1 MKPSKPRATWQALC
15 TSGLLLSATSL
26 CHAQTAA
33 PSVQDLIRQG
43 EIHDVSLNAPQALA
57 LYSQAEKV
65 QPNDP
70 DLMVKI
76 ARQYRHLMAD
86 ASSKSEKLRLGR
98 LALDYGN
105 RAAAAGPKNS
115 DAQLSP
121 AISYG
126 KMLTLLDSGEQV
138 RCSKVIKLQAEKAI
152 KLNPRNDL
160 AWHIMGRWHRNVAS
174 ISGVKRTLASI
185 VYEKLPEG
193 SHKESVTCLEKAIEL
208 NPNRVIHYIELGRTH
223 AIMGNTA
230 EARRYLAH
238 GLKMPSK
245 EKDDEEAKVAGR
257 ETLASL

>member
-1 MKPSKPRATWQALC
+1 MKPSKSRALWQALC
-15 TSGLLLSATSL
+15 TSGLLLTASSF
-26 CHAQTAA
+26 CHAQSA

-43 EIHDVSLNAPQALA
+43 EVHDVNLNAAQALE
-57 LYSQAEKV
+57 LYLQAEKL

-86 ASSKSEKLRLGR
+86 AKSKSEKLRLGR

-105 RAAAAGPKNS
+105 RAAAAGPRNS
-115 DAQLSP
+115 DAQLSS

-138 RCSKVIKLQAEKAI
+138 RSSKVIKMQTEKAI

-174 ISGVKRTLASI
+174 ISGVKRTLAAI

-193 SHKESVTCLEKAIEL
+193 SNKEAVECLEKAIQL

-223 AIMGNTA
+223 AQIGNA
-230 EARRYLAH
+230 GEARRYIAH
-238 GLKMPSK
+238 GLKMPST
-245 EKDDEEAKVAGR
+245 EKDDEEAKVLGR
-257 ETLASL
+257 AALADL

>member
-1 MKPSKPRATWQALC
+1 MKPSKTRATWQALC
-15 TSGLLLSATSL
+15 TSGLLLSASSL
-26 CHAQTAA
+26 CHAQTAV
-33 PSVQDLIRQG
+33 SVQDLIKQG
-43 EIHDVSLNAPQALA
+43 EVYDLNLNATQALA

-86 ASSKSEKLRLGR
+86 AKSKSEKLRLGR

-105 RAAAAGPKNS
+105 RAAAAGPNNS
-115 DAQLSP
+115 DAQLSS

-138 RCSKVIKLQAEKAI
+138 RSSKVIKLQAEKAI

-160 AWHIMGRWHRNVAS
+160 AWHIMGRWHRNVAG
-174 ISGVKRTLASI
+174 ISGVKRTLAAI

-193 SHKESVTCLEKAIEL
+193 SNKQAIECLEKAIQI
-208 NPNRVIHYIELGRTH
+208 NPHRVIHYIELGRTH
-223 AIMGNTA
+223 AQMGNTG

-238 GLKMPSK
+238 GLKMPST
-245 EKDDEEAKVAGR
+245 EKDDEEAKVMGR
-257 ETLASL
+257 ATLAEL